1 MIKKLL
7 FISILIPFFGCEKS
21 EDYVHFDDPPRIQ
34 NTNQLRTLLRD
45 DLQIDI
51 LFVIDNSGSMGDIQ
65 ENIVKNS
72 ALFMQE
78 FTQNNIMDWRMGLM
92 STDNTEDPYL
102 GFDTYFTKATIDPVT
117 TFQKAVDSL
126 GTYGSASEHVFYNI
140 MRPMTDSRFG
150 HFFRRDAHLAIIM
163 VTDEEEQSESD
174 HGAQF
179 EAISLINS
187 IKSLKTPNRIVRFYG
202 AFNFKDLDSCKSGW
216 GAAYANSPFQKV
228 IDETAG
234 IHMSACTNDFGT
246 KLAAI
251 GKDII
256 KIGESPKFTL
266 STRPRIET
274 IEVLYD
280 GVSLPMGK
288 EEDGGVWYYD
298 KYFNTIN
305 FYNLDFAPEFQDSKI
320 RIKFEIDDGV
330 DRERE
335 KS

>member
-1 MIKKLL
+1 MMKNLL
-7 FISILIPFFGCEKS
+7 FISILISFLGCEKT
-21 EDYVHFDDPPRIQ
+21 EEYMHFDDPPREE
-34 NTNQLRTLLRD
+34 NTDQFRTLLRD

-65 ENIVKNS
+65 DNIVKNS

-92 STDNTEDPYL
+92 STDKSEAPFL
-102 GFDTYFTKATIDPVT
+102 GFDTYFTKKTVDPVRK
-117 TFQKAVDSL
+117 FQQAVDSL
-126 GTYGSASEHVFYNI
+126 GTNGSASEYVFYNI
-140 MRPMTDSRFG
+140 MRPMTDSTYS

-163 VTDEEEQSESD
+163 VTDEEEQSERS

-187 IKSLKTPNRIVRFYG
+187 IKSLKTPNRVVRFYG
-202 AFNFKDLDSCKSGW
+202 AFNFKDLEDCRTWSGETYS
-216 GAAYANSPFQKV
+216 GSPFETV
-228 IDETAG
+228 INETAG
-234 IHMSACTNDFGT
+234 LHMSACTTDFGT
-246 KLAAI
+246 QLAAI

-256 KIGESPKFTL
+256 KIGDSPKFTL

-274 IEVLYD
+274 IEVIYD

-288 EEDGGVWYYD
+288 EEEGGVWYYD

-330 DRERE
+330 DRERD
-335 KS
+335 